1 MFQTETFFFFFDPLR
16 IKQIENLQ
24 YIYIV
29 NKYSIIQIPI
39 ISFRDSSSLQFS
51 TYNANGKQRKNWSAK
66 YFINDRSMG
75 SIAIKIFKEKEKREK
90 RRETILKNVATER
103 TFKFLFTIRRPLGV
117 IETTK

>member
-90 RRETILKNVATER
+90 KKRNNLEKRRNRENI
-103 TFKFLFTIRRPLGV
+103 
-117 IETTK
+117 